1 MHFLKAA
8 QQRTEQATILG
19 TDPLVRWS
27 ERLRGLFEL
36 FLETAPFPQTRSHS
50 DTVDDLF
57 FASQFLQTT
66 NTASTFAKL
75 STRIGVGKGGGDI
88 RSLQEIAVELDTAY
102 TKLVTSEGEEA
113 KRTAERIAGLEQR
126 RQSLTDRIDRDF
138 PAALGYAGLQFPGLD
153 GIQEVLGPDEAVLS
167 TVVSTNA
174 VHLWLIRHDKTKA
187 VRLAERPEKLAA
199 MIEQVRKVSNAQSI
213 GLPIDAAI
221 LHEVYQALFD
231 QLETDLD
238 SIDNLIFIP
247 HKMFDGLPLNILL
260 TGAPPSEKVPLR
272 QIRELN
278 LPWLV
283 RRYAVSIMPS
293 VAAVRFLKG
302 RSDDME
308 SPRDP
313 FFGIGNPL
321 FEEPLR
327 LEDGEPGTSQHRG
340 GFKVD
345 NLPET
350 EVELSRLASLLG
362 ASRESDLLLGA
373 AASEEAIKARNLNNY
388 NIIAFATH
396 GMIANELPG
405 IREPS
410 LLLSVPSATNTKEDG
425 ILFASEIA
433 GLKLNADLV
442 ILSACN
448 TAAGNGKPGAEGLS
462 GLANAFFFAGARQLV
477 VTHWYIPSAPAVEIS
492 VGLVEARQQDPA
504 LDWPQALRH
513 SLLDLIDNKG
523 EDYNAHPLMWGAHM
537 LVGVPR

>member
-1 MHFLKAA
+1 M
-8 QQRTEQATILG
+8 
-19 TDPLVRWS
+19 
-27 ERLRGLFEL
+27 
-36 FLETAPFPQTRSHS
+36 
-50 DTVDDLF
+50 
-57 FASQFLQTT
+57 
-66 NTASTFAKL
+66 
-75 STRIGVGKGGGDI
+75 
-88 RSLQEIAVELDTAY
+88 
-102 TKLVTSEGEEA
+102 
-113 KRTAERIAGLEQR
+113 
-126 RQSLTDRIDRDF
+126 
-138 PAALGYAGLQFPGLD
+138 
-153 GIQEVLGPDEAVLS
+153 
-167 TVVSTNA
+167 
-174 VHLWLIRHDKTKA
+174 
-187 VRLAERPEKLAA
+187 
-199 MIEQVRKVSNAQSI
+199 
-213 GLPIDAAI
+213 
-221 LHEVYQALFD
+221 
-231 QLETDLD
+231 
-238 SIDNLIFIP
+238 
-247 HKMFDGLPLNILL
+247 
-260 TGAPPSEKVPLR
+260 
-272 QIRELN
+272 
-278 LPWLV
+278 
-283 RRYAVSIMPS
+283 
-293 VAAVRFLKG
+293 
-302 RSDDME
+302 
-308 SPRDP
+308 
-313 FFGIGNPL
+313 
-321 FEEPLR
+321 
-327 LEDGEPGTSQHRG
+327 
-340 GFKVD
+340 D